1 MNEDRDEKMAQLF
14 DLVATTRDAIRT
26 SLYLKKRFLIQK
38 KSNLFLEL
46 KSKTFEHNRIENLAK
61 TIKTSNV
68 NDSAASRSRLTSKDG
83 ASVSTK
89 AKDLYCSTLKP
100 LQFGSQ
106 K

>member
-26 SLYLKKRFLIQK
+26 SLYHKKRFLIHE

-46 KSKTFEHNRIENLAK
+46 KSKTFEHNGIENLAK

-68 NDSAASRSRLTSKDG
+68 NDSAASRSRLTS
-83 ASVSTK
+83 SVSTK
-89 AKDLYCSTLKP
+89 AKNIYCSTLKP

>member
-26 SLYLKKRFLIQK
+26 SLYLKKRFLIHK

-68 NDSAASRSRLTSKDG
+68 NDSDASRSRLTSKNG
-83 ASVSTK
+83 ASVSTE
-89 AKDLYCSTLKP
+89 AKNIYCSTLKP

>member
-1 MNEDRDEKMAQLF
+1 MKTAMKKWHNCLIWWQQHAMQFEQVYTL
-14 DLVATTRDAIRT
+14 
-26 SLYLKKRFLIQK
+26 KRFLIHK

-68 NDSAASRSRLTSKDG
+68 NDSAASRSRLTSKNG
-83 ASVSTK
+83 ASVSTE
-89 AKDLYCSTLKP
+89 AKDIYCSTLKP